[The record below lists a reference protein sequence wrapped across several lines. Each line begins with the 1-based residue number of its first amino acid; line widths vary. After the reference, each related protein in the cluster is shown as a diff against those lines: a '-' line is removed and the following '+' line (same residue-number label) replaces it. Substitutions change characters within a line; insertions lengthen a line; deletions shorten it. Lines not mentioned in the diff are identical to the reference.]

1 MSNRK
6 REQQMVQKGFQF
18 QESLK
23 QVSRYSMIGVCICIV
38 YLFKEP
44 TLKKQYK
51 ILHDRHK

>member
-23 QVSRYSMIGVCICIV
+23 QVHCVWSMYCTSIQR
-38 YLFKEP
+38 
-44 TLKKQYK
+44 THSKKIQN
-51 ILHDRHK
+51 IA